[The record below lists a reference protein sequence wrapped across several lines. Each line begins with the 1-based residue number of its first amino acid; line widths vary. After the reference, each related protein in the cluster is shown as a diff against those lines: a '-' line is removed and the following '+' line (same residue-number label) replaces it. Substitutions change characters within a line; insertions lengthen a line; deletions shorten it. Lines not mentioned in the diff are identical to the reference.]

1 MGVTPDPSHQLT
13 IFNFT
18 VLLIYNSKI
27 MQQEILIS
35 IPLNEFEKIQ
45 KEWIRQVL
53 GENKTPTPPPD
64 EKYLTRQE
72 TAKILQVTLPTLS
85 DWVKR
90 GKIKA
95 YRINTRIRFKKS
107 DIENALQEVVK
118 YKREI

>member
-1 MGVTPDPSHQLT
+1 
-13 IFNFT
+13 
-18 VLLIYNSKI
+18 

>member
-1 MGVTPDPSHQLT
+1 MNEQ
-13 IFNFT
+13 I
-18 VLLIYNSKI
+18 LL
-27 MQQEILIS
+27 S

-45 KEWIRQVL
+45 KEWNRQVL

-90 GKIKA
+90 GKIRA
-95 YRINTRIRFKKS
+95 YKINTRVRFKKS
-107 DIENALQEVVK
+107 DIDAALQEVVK
-118 YKREI
+118 YKRRVL